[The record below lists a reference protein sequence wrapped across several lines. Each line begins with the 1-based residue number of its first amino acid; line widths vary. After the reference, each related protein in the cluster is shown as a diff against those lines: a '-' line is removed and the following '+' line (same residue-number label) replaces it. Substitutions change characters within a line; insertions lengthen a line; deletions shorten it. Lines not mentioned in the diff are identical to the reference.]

1 VSDSIPALSVV
12 IPLYNKRATVLRSV
26 DSVVSQLR
34 NGDEVIIVT
43 TEVRMVGLMWSNKG
57 TRAYRSSN

>member
-1 VSDSIPALSVV
+1 MSDSIPALSVV

-34 NGDEVIIVT
+34 NGAEVIIVDDGST
-43 TEVRMVGLMWSNKG
+43 DGGADVVE
-57 TRAYRSSN
+57 